1 MCFTTLVRIVSRESI
16 KLELV
21 SFSVC
26 GTFLLAIGVGC
37 SILSSYLEWNL
48 SDDPCM
54 LHLLQMI
61 FYVFFPLPL
70 LDRELLHV

>member
-1 MCFTTLVRIVSRESI
+1 MCFTTLVRILSRKSI
-16 KLELV
+16 KFEHV

-54 LHLLQMI
+54 LLLLRMI

-70 LDRELLHV
+70 LDWELLHV